1 MTKLEILNLLNAPSA
16 EERLSNLEAIL
27 KDEQCAPE
35 VKSQYANNHIHTKY
49 SFSPYSPTAAVYFA
63 RSEGLSTCGIMDHD
77 SIAGAREF
85 RRAGKLAGMGTTCG
99 FEARVS
105 LKDTPFADKRTNHPD
120 QRGAAYM
127 AFHSVPCESF
137 DRAQE
142 KLHALAGIRNERNR
156 LMTDK
161 INALMQPYGIC
172 LDFDRDVL
180 PISMF
185 SEGGTITER
194 HLLYALALKI
204 IEKVGK
210 ENVLAFLQN
219 ELKIT
224 PSEKVAAR
232 LKDTESEHFSYDLL
246 GVLKSELNERVY
258 IPADR
263 EMMTLSEAVAFADE
277 IGATLCYAYL
287 GDIGDSV
294 TGDKKSQKF
303 EDDYLEELL
312 QYLKQAGVKGVTFM
326 PSRNTIA
333 QLDRLMGLCDQY
345 GFTQIS
351 GEDINSSRQSF
362 ICKELADPR
371 FHHLVDAAWRLVKS
385 EIREENQ

>member
-1 MTKLEILNLLNAPSA
+1 MTKQEILKLLNAPSA
-16 EERLSNLEAIL
+16 EERLTNLETLIAS
-27 KDEQCAPE
+27 EAQPPE
-35 VKSQYANNHIHTKY
+35 VKPQYANNHSHTIY

-63 RSEGLSTCGIMDHD
+63 RSEGLNTCGIMDHD

-85 RRAGKLAGMGTTCG
+85 RRAGKIASMGTTCG

-105 LKDTPFADKRTNHPD
+105 LKDTPFADRRTNHPD
-120 QRGAAYM
+120 QAGAAYM

-137 DRAQE
+137 DKAQ
-142 KLHALAGIRNERNR
+142 KRLHALAGIRNERNR

-161 INALMQPYGIC
+161 INGIMQPYGIS
-172 LDFDRDVL
+172 LSFDRDVE
-180 PISMF
+180 PISMYGQ
-185 SEGGTITER
+185 GGTVTER
-194 HLLYALALKI
+194 HLLYALGLKI
-204 IEKVGK
+204 IERVGK
-210 ENVLAFLQN
+210 ENVLSFLEN
-219 ELKIT
+219 ELKIR
-224 PSEKVAAR
+224 PSEKAALR
-232 LKDTESEHFSYDLL
+232 LKDTESEHFTYDLL
-246 GVLKSELNERVY
+246 GVLKSELNERTY
-258 IPADR
+258 IPADK
-263 EMMTLSEAVAFADE
+263 EMLTLSEAVSFADE

-312 QYLKQAGVKGVTFM
+312 GYLRQAGVKGVTFM
-326 PSRNTIA
+326 PSRNTVQ
-333 QLDRLMGLCDQY
+333 QLDRLMTLCDQY

-385 EIREENQ
+385 EIREGNE